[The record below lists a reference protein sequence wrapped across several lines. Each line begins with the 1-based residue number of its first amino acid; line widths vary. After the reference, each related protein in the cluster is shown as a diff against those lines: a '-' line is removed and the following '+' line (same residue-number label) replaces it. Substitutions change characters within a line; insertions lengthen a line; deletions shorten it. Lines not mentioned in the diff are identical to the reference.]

1 MFKTAAAL
9 SAILAV
15 GSVGAALA
23 EEAAPGIS
31 GTIQSYDEGT
41 RTIVL
46 DNGKSYTLNADQHVS
61 MLREGSRV
69 NLSCDDAG
77 GTMTNCMVSESG
89 TTGEDGPSGQS
100 ETPESGT
107 QPSAGTESGGTAGSD
122 TGSSAV
128 PPSNVAPDET
138 GTSSGSDGSGSGAG
152 GSSGGGSGGSGN

>member
-23 EEAAPGIS
+23 EEAGPGIS

-46 DNGKSYTLNADQHVS
+46 DNGKSYPLNADQHVS
-61 MLREGSRV
+61 TLREGSRV
-69 NLSCDDAG
+69 NLSCDDTG

-89 TTGEDGPSGQS
+89 TTGEEGPSGQS

-107 QPSAGTESGGTAGSD
+107 QPSAGTESGTTGSD
-122 TGSSAV
+122 TGSGAV
-128 PPSNVAPDET
+128 PPSNVTPDDT
-138 GTSSGSDGSGSGAG
+138 GTSPGSEGTGGGGAS
-152 GSSGGGSGGSGN
+152 GSSGSGSGGSGN